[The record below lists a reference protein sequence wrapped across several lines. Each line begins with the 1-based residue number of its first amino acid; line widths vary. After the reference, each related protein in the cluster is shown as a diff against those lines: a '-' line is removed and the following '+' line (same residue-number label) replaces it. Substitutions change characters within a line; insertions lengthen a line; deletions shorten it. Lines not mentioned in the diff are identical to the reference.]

1 MEINNIT
8 PICKILVVGVGG
20 GGCNAVNRM
29 IASGLKSAS
38 FIAANTDKQA
48 LMLSK
53 ANVQIQ
59 LGEKL
64 TKGLGAG
71 ADPEIGR
78 KAAEESK
85 AQISE
90 RLRGTDL
97 VFITAGMGGGTG
109 TGAAPVIASI
119 AKEMGILTIAVVTK
133 PFAFEGK
140 TRLANAE
147 LGIKSLAKCVDT
159 LVVIPNDRLLSIAPK
174 GTSIVDAFK
183 YADEVLRQGIQGI
196 SDLIATPSLINL
208 DFADVRTVMKN
219 RGLAHMG
226 IGEGK
231 GDKRNEMAVRS
242 AIASPL
248 LETSING
255 AKAVIIN
262 VKGGFDL
269 TLEEVNEAVNMVKD
283 VVSPDANTIFGA
295 TIDENYNERMIVTI
309 VATGFEGS
317 RFENATA
324 RAAGR
329 PNPLMGQQQARV
341 PLPSDSGNFDKAR
354 FNDFVTGKPTTPS
367 LFDKGYGAA
376 RPMQPQGY
384 SMPNGAYPRRD
395 ETTNMDLWN
404 RLNSGMPASQNPN
417 AMGNMNQQRNY
428 PEAEYDRKYG
438 INPNAEANQYGYGS
452 VQNSQ
457 GAPEDQINMI
467 KQAIYGENQNANRPE
482 AIKPNIPVQNQGVQ
496 GSVHIDDPE
505 VPPFLRRKFGK

>member
-29 IASGLKSAS
+29 IASELKSAS

-53 ANVQIQ
+53 AAVKIQ

-71 ADPEIGR
+71 ADPEVGR
-78 KAAEESK
+78 KAAEESRT
-85 AQISE
+85 QICE
-90 RLRGTDL
+90 KLRGVDL

-119 AKEMGILTIAVVTK
+119 AREMGILTIAVVTK
-133 PFAFEGK
+133 PFEFEGR
-140 TRLANAE
+140 TRAANAE
-147 LGIKSLAKCVDT
+147 LGIKSLSKCVDT

-183 YADEVLRQGIQGI
+183 YADEVLREGIQGI

-231 GDKRNEMAVRS
+231 GEKRNEIAVRQ

-262 VKGGFDL
+262 VMGGFDL
-269 TLEEVNEAVNMVKD
+269 TLEEVNDAVNMVKE

-295 TIDENYNERMIVTI
+295 SIDEKYNDKMMVTI

-317 RFENATA
+317 KFENATA
-324 RAAGR
+324 ASR
-329 PNPLMGQQQARV
+329 PSFLQAQNGADRLSQISK
-341 PLPSDSGNFDKAR
+341 PQDTGNFDRNR
-354 FNDFVTGKPTTPS
+354 FNDFVTGKPTAMRS
-367 LFDKGYGAA
+367 LFEKDFGMSEP
-376 RPMQPQGY
+376 RPVQQNMQPQQA
-384 SMPNGAYPRRD
+384 PQPTTFEPRND
-395 ETTNMDLWN
+395 MDLWN
-404 RLNSGMPASQNPN
+404 RLRGTTNSAPAEQTQVIPN
-417 AMGNMNQQRNY
+417 Q
-428 PEAEYDRKYG
+428 AEIDRKYG
-438 INPNAEANQYGYGS
+438 ITPEPMQNQ
-452 VQNSQ
+452 
-457 GAPEDQINMI
+457 
-467 KQAIYGENQNANRPE
+467 
-482 AIKPNIPVQNQGVQ
+482 PVQNQGSRGQVPPQ
-496 GSVHIDDPE
+496 NPYAGMNNNSAIQTGSNIRVEDAEI
-505 VPPFLRRKFGK
+505 PPFLRRKFNK

>member
-38 FIAANTDKQA
+38 FVAANTDKQA
-48 LMLSK
+48 LMMSK
-53 ANVQIQ
+53 ASVQIQ

-78 KAAEESK
+78 KAAEESR
-85 AQISE
+85 AQICE
-90 RLRGTDL
+90 KLRSVDL

-109 TGAAPVIASI
+109 TGAAPVIAGI

-133 PFAFEGK
+133 PFEFEGR

-147 LGIKSLAKCVDT
+147 LGIKNLSKCVDT
-159 LVVIPNDRLLSIAPK
+159 LVVIPNDRLLQIAPK

-231 GDKRNEMAVRS
+231 GDKRNEIAVRQ

-269 TLEEVNEAVNMVKD
+269 TLEEVNDAVSMIKE

-295 TIDENYNERMIVTI
+295 TIDESYNDRMIVTI
-309 VATGFEGS
+309 VATGFDGS

-324 RAAGR
+324 GQRL
-329 PNPLMGQQQARV
+329 NLMGQNNSSQISKPQDIG
-341 PLPSDSGNFDKAR
+341 SFDRNR
-354 FNDFVTGKPTTPS
+354 FNEFVTGKPTMTS
-367 LFDKGYGAA
+367 LFEKSNDYQNMKNLNQSLGSQQGMGQ
-376 RPMQPQGY
+376 RPNIEQ
-384 SMPNGAYPRRD
+384 RR
-395 ETTNMDLWN
+395 ESYTNEDLWN
-404 RLNSGMPASQNPN
+404 KLNATNVPKQQPSQNN
-417 AMGNMNQQRNY
+417 GNPLMSERDL
-428 PEAEYDRKYG
+428 DRKYG
-438 INPNAEANQYGYGS
+438 LSNGQPSNFNNMNAGS
-452 VQNSQ
+452 VQSGVFMPEQKAPTSNINS
-457 GAPEDQINMI
+457 NI
-467 KQAIYGENQNANRPE
+467 K
-482 AIKPNIPVQNQGVQ
+482 V
-496 GSVHIDDPE
+496 DDADI
-505 VPPFLRRKFGK
+505 PPFLRRKFNK